1 MKRIIPM
8 ILLALSSQ
16 TAFAES
22 FDATAEKIKAAMTSD
37 IRTESEI
44 ERDDNRLPL
53 QTLEFFGLREDM
65 KILELLPGG
74 GWYTKILAPVVR
86 EKGEYYAA
94 IGTSNIRENL
104 IGTAPLD
111 KVSIVGEKVNGSRDG
126 DSYFFDLE
134 IEDIGVDELDIVFTF
149 RNYHNLSSK
158 GRKAMND
165 AAFKALKPGGVYA
178 VIDHTKRH
186 MEEPSPKNHRRVDP
200 VIAIK
205 EIQDAGFILA
215 DYSTLHYREDDELV
229 YEVGARSIAGNTDR
243 WTFKFIKPA
252 E

>member
-1 MKRIIPM
+1 MKRIIPI

-16 TAFAES
+16 ATLAQS
-22 FDATAEKIKAAMTSD
+22 FETTEEKIKAAMAND
-37 IRTESEI
+37 IRTEAEM
-44 ERDDNRLPL
+44 ERDKNRLPL

-86 EKGEYYAA
+86 DNGEYYAA
-94 IGTSNIRENL
+94 IGTSGIRENL
-104 IGTAPLD
+104 IGEAPLD
-111 KVSIVGEKVNGSRDG
+111 KVSIVGEKVTGGQDG
-126 DSYFFDLE
+126 DSYFVDLE
-134 IEDIGVDELDIVFTF
+134 IEDIGVDDLDIVFTF
-149 RNYHNLSSK
+149 RNYHNLSTK

-165 AAFKALKPGGVYA
+165 AAFEALKPGGVYA

-186 MEEPSPKNHRRVDP
+186 MEEPSAKNRRRVDP

-205 EIQDAGFILA
+205 EIQDAGFVLE

-243 WTFKFIKPA
+243 WTFKFIKPK